1 MAKETFHAVAQSI
14 GRMKVSCTS
23 RNFEF
28 ILDEPKNLGGSD
40 EGMNPIEALLTS
52 LGACKVIVARS
63 FAKVQGIN
71 LNDIRVEIDGV
82 LDPDG
87 FIGKNKAAKIAIL
100 QSYLNFILKLIILMK
115 RFQILSHLLIVL
127 VR

>member
-14 GRMKVSCTS
+14 GGMKVSCTS
-23 RNFEF
+23 RNFGF

-40 EGMNPIEALLTS
+40 EGMNPIEALLAS

>member
-40 EGMNPIEALLTS
+40 EGMNPIEALLAS